1 MNKNSHSVH
10 EIIAAKQQQVALQDD
25 RRKYY

>member
-10 EIIAAKQQQVALQDD
+10 EIIAAKQQKVALQDG